1 MYNFS
6 SNIRIRTCDELSF
19 FINITN
25 NNIFVIKTRTLEFL
39 QIKLK
44 NGLTKENLNELDSS
58 FITFINELD
67 KQNILEVIKDEI

>member
-58 FITFINELD
+58 FITFINELE